1 MEEKPEVNNIIRSIS
16 SQSKISSSKS
26 NELNSISSTDITYK
40 NNFQNIFTKKN
51 KKIYISIITYLEYKD
66 ILSLQLINKTFYSLL
81 HSSSLAKLYALNGLI
96 NTSENRLLFYEANIN
111 IQKMF
116 NTLKKEL
123 VDYKVE
129 SKIFENILKIAEG
142 SKSTNKKFSHVC
154 DEINRDINRTFYTE
168 KFVEGNGKKM
178 LIDILTALAFIRPEI
193 GYCQGM
199 NFIAGALI
207 NCIDN
212 EEKCFWIFLSFID
225 NIEMNLLYLKNMP
238 DYSIRVYQLNSF
250 IKEYFPD
257 LANHFKKN
265 QINPDVFFSKWIL
278 TIFSNYLPF
287 EVLYKVWDV
296 FIFDKWKAIF
306 KFSLMILNTMKDK
319 LIKMD
324 LITFS
329 QFIKDNKNNSD
340 FINFDEFS
348 KHYKDYKI
356 TNRQLNELR
365 EEFFIDQVKKKIES
379 ADSEWETDQ
388 SDYVNNYKKELEE
401 HLNNFK
407 TLIDQLKDEIG
418 KVNIEY
424 ERKSKKYEEKL
435 KKVNELKMKL
445 ETQIEIKTGYEKV
458 LSRFSEN
465 NGNSDGNGDNVNN
478 NNNKN
483 PEKEDNNANNND
495 INKNY
500 KKNLSKDEKGHKKLK
515 FSFIRSKSNVSEYD
529 KLQKKLHTLM
539 KDIDVNNKSLLEQY
553 KKLDKKKISLEK
565 VTKTKERLIK
575 QLNDIVQNSEKI
587 KKELLKNLSEK
598 LKLTAKFVSTNQ
610 Y

>member
-1 MEEKPEVNNIIRSIS
+1 MEKQPEEIEIKRSINS
-16 SQSKISSSKS
+16 LSKISKS
-26 NELNSISSTDITYK
+26 NELNSNSSNDLVYK
-40 NNFQNIFTKKN
+40 NNFQNLFDKKN
-51 KKIYISIITYLEYKD
+51 KKIYLTIITYLEYID
-66 ILSLQLINKTFYSLL
+66 ILSLQQINKQFYSLL
-81 HSSSLAKLYALNGLI
+81 HSPSLSKKYALKGLI
-96 NTSENRLLFYEANIN
+96 NSPKNRIIFYESNIN
-111 IQKMF
+111 VKKMF
-116 NTLKKEL
+116 NTVKREL
-123 VDYKVE
+123 VDYKVNHQ
-129 SKIFENILKIAEG
+129 IFNNILKIAEK
-142 SKSTNKKFSHVC
+142 SKETNKKFSHVL
-154 DEINRDINRTFYTE
+154 DEIYRDINRTFYTT

-178 LIDILTALAFIRPEI
+178 LMDILTALAFIRPEI

-207 NCIDN
+207 NFIDD

-238 DYSIRVYQLNSF
+238 DYQIRVYQLNYF
-250 IKEYFPD
+250 IKEYFPE
-257 LANHFKKN
+257 LSTHFKKN

-287 EVLYKVWDV
+287 YVIYKVLYI
-296 FIFDKWKAIF
+296 FIFDKWKSIF
-306 KFSLMILNTMKDK
+306 KFSLMILNSMKDK

-329 QFIKDNKNNSD
+329 QYIKDNKNNSTL
-340 FINFDEFS
+340 INFEEFS

-365 EEFFIDQVKKKIES
+365 EDFFIEQVKNKIES

-388 SDYVNNYKKELEE
+388 SDYVNNYKKDLED

-407 TLIDQLKDEIG
+407 VLIDQLKDEIG

-445 ETQIEIKTGYEKV
+445 ETKIEIKTGYENV
-458 LSRFSEN
+458 LKRFSEN
-465 NGNSDGNGDNVNN
+465 SNS
-478 NNNKN
+478 
-483 PEKEDNNANNND
+483 EKEENNSNGKE
-495 INKNY
+495 INKEL
-500 KKNLSKDEKGHKKLK
+500 KKSISKDEKSHKKLS
-515 FSFIRSKSNVSEYD
+515 FSFIKSKSKNNISEYD
-529 KLQKKLHTLM
+529 KIQKKLNGL
-539 KDIDVNNKSLLEQY
+539 KKEIEINNKALFEQY
-553 KKLDKKKISLEK
+553 KKLDKKKMSLEK
-565 VTKTKERLIK
+565 VTTTKEKLIK
-575 QLNDIVQNSEKI
+575 QLNDLIQNSEKI

-610 Y
+610 

>member
-1 MEEKPEVNNIIRSIS
+1 MEKNPEEIPVKRSIS
-16 SQSKISSSKS
+16 DQSQISSIKSKEM
-26 NELNSISSTDITYK
+26 NTISSKDIVYK

-51 KKIYISIITYLEYKD
+51 KKIYITVIKYLEYKD
-66 ILSLQLINKTFYSLL
+66 ILSLQLINKSFHSLL
-81 HSSSLAKLYALNGLI
+81 HSQSLSKLYALEGLI
-96 NTSENRLLFYEANIN
+96 NTPENRMIFYESNIN
-111 IQKMF
+111 IKKLF

-123 VDYKVE
+123 VDYKIE
-129 SKIFENILKIAEG
+129 SKIFSNILKFAEE
-142 SKSTNKKFSHVC
+142 SKSSNKKFSHVC

-178 LIDILTALAFIRPEI
+178 LINILTAIAFIRPEI

-207 NCIDN
+207 NFIDD

-250 IKEYFPD
+250 IKEYFPE
-257 LANHFKKN
+257 LSNHFKKN

-306 KFSLMILNTMKDK
+306 KFSLLILNSMKEQ
-319 LIKMD
+319 LITMD

-329 QFIKDNKNNSD
+329 KFIKDNKNNSSL
-340 FINFDEFS
+340 INFDEFS
-348 KHYKDYKI
+348 RHYKDYKI

-365 EEFFIDQVKKKIES
+365 EDFFIEQVKTKIEA
-379 ADSEWETDQ
+379 ADTEWETDQ
-388 SDYVNNYKKELEE
+388 KDYVNNYKKELEE
-401 HLNNFK
+401 HLNNFGA
-407 TLIDQLKDEIG
+407 LIDQLKDEIG
-418 KVNIEY
+418 KINIEY
-424 ERKSKKYEEKL
+424 ERKSKKYEEKK
-435 KKVNELKMKL
+435 KKVNELKMKI
-445 ETQIEIKTGYEKV
+445 ETQIETKEGYEKV
-458 LSRFSEN
+458 LKRFSQKNDNNSNNNEN
-465 NGNSDGNGDNVNN
+465 NLEKEE
-478 NNNKN
+478 NNKN
-483 PEKEDNNANNND
+483 E
-495 INKNY
+495 INKDI
-500 KKNLSKDEKGHKKLK
+500 KNNINKEEKGNKKK
-515 FSFIRSKSNVSEYD
+515 RFGFIRSKSGGSEYD
-529 KLQKKLHTLM
+529 KLQKKLNAL
-539 KDIDVNNKSLLEQY
+539 KKEIDINNKALFEQY

-565 VTKTKERLIK
+565 VTNSKERLIK
-575 QLNDIVQNSEKI
+575 KLNDIVQNSEKI
-587 KKELLKNLSEK
+587 KKELLKTLSEK

>member
-1 MEEKPEVNNIIRSIS
+1 MEKKLDEIHIKRSIS
-16 SQSKISSSKS
+16 SKSDLSSSLKS
-26 NELNSISSTDITYK
+26 NGLSSSFSKDIIYK

-51 KKIYISIITYLEYKD
+51 KKIYITIIKYLEYKD
-66 ILSLQLINKTFYSLL
+66 ILSLQFINKLFYSLL
-81 HSSSLAKLYALNGLI
+81 HSSSISKLYALEGLI
-96 NTSENRLLFYEANIN
+96 NSPENRILFYESNIN
-111 IQKMF
+111 IKNLF
-116 NTLKKEL
+116 NALKKEL
-123 VDYKVE
+123 VDYKIE
-129 SKIFENILKIAEG
+129 SKIFENILKFAEE
-142 SKSTNKKFSHVC
+142 SKETDKKFCHVC

-178 LIDILTALAFIRPEI
+178 LINILTALAFIRPEI

-207 NCIDN
+207 NFIDN

-225 NIEMNLLYLKNMP
+225 NIEMNFLYLKNMP

-250 IKEYFPD
+250 IKEYFPE
-257 LANHFKKN
+257 LATHFKKN

-306 KFSLMILNTMKDK
+306 KFSLLILNSMKDK
-319 LIKMD
+319 LITMD

-329 QFIKDNKNNSD
+329 KFIKENKNNSN

-365 EEFFIDQVKKKIES
+365 EDFFIDQVQTKIEA

-401 HLNNFK
+401 HLNNFGS
-407 TLIDQLKDEIG
+407 LIDQLKAEIG
-418 KVNIEY
+418 KINIEY

-435 KKVNELKMKL
+435 KKVNDLKMKL
-445 ETQIEIKTGYEKV
+445 EAQIEVKAGYEKV
-458 LSRFSEN
+458 LKRFSQNDN
-465 NGNSDGNGDNVNN
+465 NINGFL
-478 NNNKN
+478 
-483 PEKEDNNANNND
+483 EKEENNNND
-495 INKNY
+495 ISKEE
-500 KKNLSKDEKGHKKLK
+500 KKNKKLK
-515 FSFIRSKSNVSEYD
+515 FSFMRSKSNVSEYD
-529 KLQKKLHTLM
+529 KLQKKLNHLI
-539 KDIDVNNKSLLEQY
+539 KEIDINNKSLLEQY
-553 KKLDKKKISLEK
+553 KKLDKKKICLEK
-565 VTKTKERLIK
+565 VTNNKERLIK
-575 QLNDIVQNSEKI
+575 KLNDIIQSSEKI

>member
-1 MEEKPEVNNIIRSIS
+1 MEKQPEEIEIKRSINS
-16 SQSKISSSKS
+16 LSKISKS
-26 NELNSISSTDITYK
+26 NELNSNSSNDLVYK
-40 NNFQNIFTKKN
+40 NNFQNLFDKKN
-51 KKIYISIITYLEYKD
+51 KKIYLTIITYLEYID
-66 ILSLQLINKTFYSLL
+66 ILSLQQINKQFYSLL
-81 HSSSLAKLYALNGLI
+81 HSPSLSKKYALKGLI
-96 NTSENRLLFYEANIN
+96 NSPKNRIIFYESNIN
-111 IQKMF
+111 VKKMF
-116 NTLKKEL
+116 NTVKREL
-123 VDYKVE
+123 VDYKVNHQ
-129 SKIFENILKIAEG
+129 IFNNILKIAEK
-142 SKSTNKKFSHVC
+142 SKETNKKFSHVL
-154 DEINRDINRTFYTE
+154 DEIYRDINRTFYTT

-178 LIDILTALAFIRPEI
+178 LMDILTALAFIRPEI

-207 NCIDN
+207 NFIDD

-238 DYSIRVYQLNSF
+238 DYQIRVYQLNYF
-250 IKEYFPD
+250 IKEYFPE
-257 LANHFKKN
+257 LSTHFKKN

-287 EVLYKVWDV
+287 DVLYKVWDV

-306 KFSLMILNTMKDK
+306 KFSLMILNSMKDK

-329 QFIKDNKNNSD
+329 QYIKDNKNNSTL
-340 FINFDEFS
+340 INFEEFS

-365 EEFFIDQVKKKIES
+365 EDFFIEQVKNKIES

-388 SDYVNNYKKELEE
+388 SDYVNNYKKDLED

-407 TLIDQLKDEIG
+407 VLIDQLKDEIG
-418 KVNIEY
+418 KVNIDY

-445 ETQIEIKTGYEKV
+445 ETKIEIKTGYENV
-458 LSRFSEN
+458 LKRFSEN
-465 NGNSDGNGDNVNN
+465 SNS
-478 NNNKN
+478 
-483 PEKEDNNANNND
+483 EKEENNSNGKE
-495 INKNY
+495 INKEL
-500 KKNLSKDEKGHKKLK
+500 KKSISKDEKSHKKLS
-515 FSFIRSKSNVSEYD
+515 FSFIKSKSKNNISEYD
-529 KLQKKLHTLM
+529 KIQKKLNGL
-539 KDIDVNNKSLLEQY
+539 KKEIEINNKALFEQY
-553 KKLDKKKISLEK
+553 KKLDKKKMSLEK
-565 VTKTKERLIK
+565 VTTTKEKLIK
-575 QLNDIVQNSEKI
+575 QLNDLIQNSEKI

>member
-1 MEEKPEVNNIIRSIS
+1 MEKQPEEIEIKRSINS
-16 SQSKISSSKS
+16 LSKISKS
-26 NELNSISSTDITYK
+26 NELNSNSSNDLVYK
-40 NNFQNIFTKKN
+40 NNFQNLFDKKN
-51 KKIYISIITYLEYKD
+51 KKIYLTIITYLEYID
-66 ILSLQLINKTFYSLL
+66 ILSLQQINKQFYSLL
-81 HSSSLAKLYALNGLI
+81 HSPSLSKKYALKGLI
-96 NTSENRLLFYEANIN
+96 NSPKNRIIFYESNIN
-111 IQKMF
+111 VKKMF
-116 NTLKKEL
+116 NTVKREL
-123 VDYKVE
+123 VDYKVNHQ
-129 SKIFENILKIAEG
+129 IFNNILKIAEK
-142 SKSTNKKFSHVC
+142 SKETNKKFSHVL
-154 DEINRDINRTFYTE
+154 DEIYRDINRTFYTT

-178 LIDILTALAFIRPEI
+178 LMDILTALAFIRPEI

-207 NCIDN
+207 NFIDD

-238 DYSIRVYQLNSF
+238 DYQIRVYQLNYF
-250 IKEYFPD
+250 IKEYFPE
-257 LANHFKKN
+257 LSTHFKKN

-287 EVLYKVWDV
+287 DVLYKVWDV

-306 KFSLMILNTMKDK
+306 KFSLMILNSMKDK

-329 QFIKDNKNNSD
+329 QYIKDNKNNSTL
-340 FINFDEFS
+340 INFEEFS

-365 EEFFIDQVKKKIES
+365 EDFFIEQVKNKIES

-388 SDYVNNYKKELEE
+388 SDYVNNYKKDLED

-407 TLIDQLKDEIG
+407 VLIDQLKDEIG

-445 ETQIEIKTGYEKV
+445 ETKIEIKTGYENV
-458 LSRFSEN
+458 LKRFSEN
-465 NGNSDGNGDNVNN
+465 SNS
-478 NNNKN
+478 
-483 PEKEDNNANNND
+483 EKEENNSNGKE
-495 INKNY
+495 INKEL
-500 KKNLSKDEKGHKKLK
+500 KKSISKDEKSHKKLS
-515 FSFIRSKSNVSEYD
+515 FSFIKSKSKNNISEYD
-529 KLQKKLHTLM
+529 KIQKKLNGL
-539 KDIDVNNKSLLEQY
+539 KKEIEINNKALFEQY
-553 KKLDKKKISLEK
+553 KKLDKKKMSLEK
-565 VTKTKERLIK
+565 VTTTKEKLIK
-575 QLNDIVQNSEKI
+575 QLNDLIQNSEKI

>member
-1 MEEKPEVNNIIRSIS
+1 MEIKPEELNIKRSVS
-16 SQSKISSSKS
+16 SQLKASKFKS
-26 NELNSISSTDITYK
+26 NELSSNSASDIIYI
-40 NNFQNIFTKKN
+40 NNFQNLFTKKN
-51 KKIYISIITYLEYKD
+51 KKIYIKIITYLEYKD
-66 ILSLQLINKTFYSLL
+66 ILSLQLINKYFYSLL
-81 HSSSLAKLYALNGLI
+81 HSTSISKIYALEGLI
-96 NTSENRLLFYEANIN
+96 NTPENRILFYESNIN
-111 IQKMF
+111 IKKLF
-116 NTLKKEL
+116 NALKKEL
-123 VDYKVE
+123 VDYKIE
-129 SKIFENILKIAEG
+129 SKIFENILKIAEE
-142 SKSTNKKFSHVC
+142 SKLTNKKFCHVR

-207 NCIDN
+207 NFIDN

-238 DYSIRVYQLNSF
+238 DYQIRVYQLKSF
-250 IKEYFPD
+250 IKEYFPE
-257 LANHFKKN
+257 LAIHFKKN

-278 TIFSNYLPF
+278 TIFSNYLSF
-287 EVLYKVWDV
+287 DVLYKVWDV

-306 KFSLMILNTMKDK
+306 KFSLLILNSMKDK
-319 LIKMD
+319 LITMD

-329 QFIKDNKNNSD
+329 KFIKDNKNNSSL
-340 FINFDEFS
+340 INFEEFS

-365 EEFFIDQVKKKIES
+365 EDFFIDQVKTKIEA

-388 SDYVNNYKKELEE
+388 KDYVNNYKNELEE
-401 HLNNFK
+401 HLNNFG
-407 TLIDQLKDEIG
+407 TLIDQLKNEIG
-418 KVNIEY
+418 KINIEY
-424 ERKSKKYEEKL
+424 ERRSKKYEEKL

-445 ETQIEIKTGYEKV
+445 EAQIEVKTGYENV
-458 LSRFSEN
+458 LKRFSFN
-465 NGNSDGNGDNVNN
+465 NNSINVNSN
-478 NNNKN
+478 
-483 PEKEDNNANNND
+483 DNN
-495 INKNY
+495 IE
-500 KKNLSKDEKGHKKLK
+500 KKYNISKSTTKENEEKKQKKTR
-515 FSFIRSKSNVSEYD
+515 FNFIRSKSSNSEYD
-529 KLQKKLHTLM
+529 KVQKKLNNLL
-539 KDIDVNNKSLLEQY
+539 KEIDVNNKALLEQY

-565 VTKTKERLIK
+565 VTKNKEKLKK

>member
-1 MEEKPEVNNIIRSIS
+1 MEKQPVEINIKRSVTSKSQFSSIRSS
-16 SQSKISSSKS
+16 ELYSSSS
-26 NELNSISSTDITYK
+26 NELIYT
-40 NNFQNIFTKKN
+40 NNFQYLFTKKN
-51 KKIYISIITYLEYKD
+51 KKIFIEIITYLEYKD
-66 ILSLQLINKTFYSLL
+66 ILSLQKINKSFYSLL
-81 HSSSLAKLYALNGLI
+81 HSSTISKLYALKGLI
-96 NTSENRLLFYEANIN
+96 NSPENRIIFYESNIN
-111 IQKMF
+111 IKPMF
-116 NTLKKEL
+116 NILKKEL
-123 VDYKVE
+123 VDYKIN
-129 SKIFENILKIAEG
+129 SQIFKNILKIAEK
-142 SKSTNKKFSHVC
+142 SKESNKKFSHVL
-154 DEINRDINRTFYTE
+154 DEIYRDINRTFYTT

-178 LIDILTALAFIRPEI
+178 LIDILTALAFVRPEI

-207 NCIDN
+207 NFIDN

-238 DYSIRVYQLNSF
+238 DYQIRVYQLNYF
-250 IKEYFPD
+250 IKEYFPE
-257 LANHFKKN
+257 LATHFKKN

-287 EVLYKVWDV
+287 DVLYKVWDV

-306 KFSLMILNTMKDK
+306 KFSLMILNSMKDK
-319 LIKMD
+319 LITMD

-329 QFIKDNKNNSD
+329 QFIKDNKNNSSL
-340 FINFDEFS
+340 INFDEFS

-365 EEFFIDQVKKKIES
+365 EDFFTEQVKNKIES

-388 SDYVNNYKKELEE
+388 SDYVNNYKKDLEE

-407 TLIDQLKDEIG
+407 VLIDQLKDEIG

-445 ETQIEIKTGYEKV
+445 EAQIEIKTGYENV
-458 LSRFSEN
+458 LKSFS
-465 NGNSDGNGDNVNN
+465 VNN
-478 NNNKN
+478 NNNMN
-483 PEKEDNNANNND
+483 NIEKEENND
-495 INKNY
+495 NGKEINKEL
-500 KKNLSKDEKGHKKLK
+500 KKSINKEEKSHKKLRFK
-515 FSFIRSKSNVSEYD
+515 FIKSKSNVSEYD
-529 KLQKKLHTLM
+529 KLQKKLNSL
-539 KDIDVNNKSLLEQY
+539 KKEIDINNKALFEQY

-565 VTKTKERLIK
+565 VTMTKEKLKK
-575 QLNDIVQNSEKI
+575 QLNDIIQNSEKI